1 MTQGKTRFIY
11 PALIIS
17 ILLLASCNRDIIYTD
32 SVTIPEKKWLLD
44 FNPEFS
50 AEIND
55 TLNNCDI
62 LFTLRNS
69 SSYPFR
75 NIFLFVTTTSPNGAS
90 ITDTLEYMLADEKG
104 KWFGKGLGELH
115 ELTLSYKPNIYFP
128 LKGTY
133 KFKIQHGMR
142 VEDLNGVY
150 DIGLRIVKTKKN

>member
-1 MTQGKTRFIY
+1 MTQGKIKFIY
-11 PALIIS
+11 PALIFS
-17 ILLLASCNRDIIYTD
+17 ILLLASCNRDVLYTD
-32 SVTIPEKKWLLD
+32 SVTIPENQWLLD

-55 TLNNCDI
+55 TLSNCDL
-62 LFTLRNS
+62 LFTIRTS

-75 NIFLFVTTTSPNGAS
+75 NIFLFVTTTSPIGAS

-133 KFKIQHGMR
+133 NFKIQHGMR

-150 DIGLRIVKTKKN
+150 DIGMRIVKTKNN